1 MRLPAVLEALRHP
14 DFAFYAGARFAATL
28 AWQLLT
34 VAAGWQL
41 YALTKDPLAL
51 GLAGLAQFLPFVTLV
66 LPAGQIADLADRRL
80 VLVGAYA
87 CEVVSA
93 GVLLWLVWSGLDPEW
108 LDHTFT
114 CNVCLGLFFRMWLH
128 GFAPACGFNPTS
140 LDV

>member
-28 AWQLLT
+28 AWQMLT

-66 LPAGQIADLADRRL
+66 LPAGQ
-80 VLVGAYA
+80 
-87 CEVVSA
+87 
-93 GVLLWLVWSGLDPEW
+93 GVLAVDALIRLTGEA
-108 LDHTFT
+108 
-114 CNVCLGLFFRMWLH
+114 H
-128 GFAPACGFNPTS
+128 G
-140 LDV
+140 

>member
-28 AWQLLT
+28 AWQMLT

-66 LPAGQIADLADRRL
+66 LPAGQIADIADRRL

-87 CEVVSA
+87 SEVVSA
-93 GVLLWLVWSGLDPEW
+93 GVLLWLVWSGERHIW
-108 LDHTFT
+108 AMY
-114 CNVCLGLFFRMWLH
+114 VAMAFFGAGRAFWK
-128 GFAPACGFNPTS
+128 
-140 LDV
+140 